1 MSVRSDNAQFD
12 WKDPFLMES
21 QLSEEERLVRDTAR
35 QYAQEKLLP
44 RVRDI
49 NETNL
54 FKSIHPVTSVQSTLF
69 YFIHTHTNVW
79 ALHI

>member
-44 RVRDI
+44 RVRDAYR
-49 NETNL
+49 N
-54 FKSIHPVTSVQSTLF
+54 
-69 YFIHTHTNVW
+69 
-79 ALHI
+79 

>member
-44 RVRDI
+44 RVRDAYR
-49 NETNL
+49 NEQTDPEIFREMGAL
-54 FKSIHPVTSVQSTLF
+54 GLLGSTIEGDRKSVV
-69 YFIHTHTNVW
+69 
-79 ALHI
+79 